1 VYVSINYELIMN
13 ITFRIGFLKL
23 KTAPKRFFQLNRL
36 SGGGALPTEVA
47 SVRRPHEPTCECDHQ
62 LILYGRLILSNNYR
76 PR

>member
-47 SVRRPHEPTCECDHQ
+47 SVRRPHEPTCDRADRV
-62 LILYGRLILSNNYR
+62 LLRAVSWSAVF
-76 PR
+76 